1 MQRLLS
7 PVETLQVLH
16 HLLHVLLGV
25 AVLDVGEPAATHAD
39 DNGHH
44 QHEVL
49 QVVVTSHCKRAQTL
63 LDSKNTIMNSEMHQ
77 RGTGEHR
84 AVLQGIVAQ
93 DSPRKA
99 WVILIFKGK
108 TRSLTTFIQFGD
120 SAKRW
125 NSKSSNLP
133 GSKWYR
139 RGSTQEPL
147 QDGCDLTRQQR
158 KLRTK

>member
-39 DNGHH
+39 DDGHH

-49 QVVVTSHCKRAQTL
+49 EVVVTSHCKRAQTL

-84 AVLQGIVAQ
+84 AVLQGIHLVN
-93 DSPRKA
+93 SE
-99 WVILIFKGK
+99 FTKG
-108 TRSLTTFIQFGD
+108 
-120 SAKRW
+120 
-125 NSKSSNLP
+125 NL
-133 GSKWYR
+133 SYV
-139 RGSTQEPL
+139 
-147 QDGCDLTRQQR
+147 DI
-158 KLRTK
+158 